1 MYPYLVSMNPQNAGV
16 KRRILCIDGG
26 GILGIFPAAFLAA
39 LEEHVEHPIGRYFD
53 LIAGTSTGGII
64 ATGLALGMSAK
75 QILEFYER
83 DGPEIFADKGSP
95 VARWISRRL
104 RLFRQLAVAKHGSD
118 RLCAALKGALGDKK
132 IGEASTRLILPA
144 WNPEAQ
150 RVYIYKTAHH
160 PRLAFDYKVSAVDAV
175 MATASAPTY
184 FRQHIS
190 KDDVGLVDGGVWAN
204 NPIAVATV
212 EAIAVLG
219 WPADTLN
226 ILSLGCLDE
235 IYTIPRNAGLGTLNL
250 KLIKLFMDGQKH
262 GAMGMAKLL
271 TGHEHEREAI
281 YRVDHTVDMGRFSL
295 DDTSKIGQLKGIG
308 HSCARERLPKMKEV
322 FLTEPVEAFEPCHC
336 LAFEANP

>member
-1 MYPYLVSMNPQNAGV
+1 MKPQNAD

-26 GILGIFPAAFLAA
+26 GIIGTFPAAFLAA
-39 LEEHVEHPIGRYFD
+39 LEEHVDPPIGRYFD

-64 ATGLALGMSAK
+64 AIGLALGLSAAE
-75 QILEFYER
+75 ILEFYER
-83 DGPEIFADKGSP
+83 DGPRIFSDDGSP
-95 VARWISRRL
+95 FVRWISRRL
-104 RLFRQLAVAKHGSD
+104 RIARQLAVSKYGSE
-118 RLCAALKGALGDKK
+118 RLREALTQALGDRR
-132 IGEASTRLILPA
+132 IGDAQTRLILPA

-160 PRLAFDYKVSAVDAV
+160 PRLSFDYRVAAVDAA

-190 KDDVGLVDGGVWAN
+190 GNDVGLVDGGVWAN

-212 EAIAVLG
+212 EAISLLG
-219 WPADTLN
+219 WPPQAID

-235 IYTIPRNAGLGTLNL
+235 IYSIPQNAGLGTLNL

-271 TGHEHEREAI
+271 TGHEHDREAI
-281 YRVDHTVDMGRFSL
+281 HRIDHTVNYGRFVL
-295 DDTSKIGQLKGIG
+295 DDTSRIRELKGIG
-308 HSCARERLPKMKEV
+308 YARARERLPRIKDV
-322 FLTEPVEAFEPCHC
+322 FLTRPAEEFEPCHV
-336 LAFEANP
+336 LAAETSQ